1 MPLECKDAE
10 IAAMEPIAIVGMA
23 CRLPGEV
30 DSASSL
36 WDMLV
41 HRRSAQAARVPKS
54 RFDIDAYYHENLERP
69 GSFNVLG
76 GYFLDGAA
84 EDFDPSFFGI
94 SPIESMWMDPQQRK
108 ILEVAYECFESAGL
122 TLEELSGSNTAVFIG
137 SFTADYQQISF
148 RETDFR
154 HSYSATGVDPGLI
167 SNRVGNTFNLQ
178 GPSFTINTACSSSI
192 YAIHNACHALRSR
205 DCVAALA
212 GGVNI
217 ILTVDQHMNTAK
229 LGVLSPTSTCRT
241 FDASADG
248 YGRAE
253 GVGVLNGKVPGMG
266 ITYPS
271 VKGQERVMRAAYEKA
286 NLDPSQTLYLE
297 MHGTGTPTGD
307 PIEAKAVSN
316 AMNDNRSK
324 NAPLFVGAIKPNI
337 GHSEAASGVFSVMKA
352 AMMTEAGIIPG
363 VCGFQKIN
371 PEIKEKEWNIK
382 VHAETKPWPDNHSVR
397 RASVNSFGYGGTNGH
412 VIIEGIQ
419 SLYPSYQ
426 HGVAK
431 TESPV
436 DKSTSRPILV
446 PFSAHDKTTLLRNIE
461 AHSKVVDDF
470 YIIDLAHTLNSR
482 SKFNHRAFTITSDL
496 EHDDKFSSGSFKL
509 GAAPS
514 IEPQFMFIF
523 TGQGAQW
530 PRMASQAMKTFP
542 SFLDTIRSLDD
553 ILQRLDPPA
562 CWKIEDVLLDTAE
575 TSRLNDAEISQPVC
589 TGIQIAL
596 VNLMAKWGILP
607 TVTVGHSSGEIA
619 AAYAAGLISAGD
631 AIISAFYRGYTV
643 KRSAVCGTML
653 AVGLGAE
660 HVNKYIQDTS
670 DVVIACINSSR
681 STTLSGSVSGIQE
694 VKNQLDAEKIFAR
707 ELDTGKAYH
716 SPYMDAV
723 APEYEKLY
731 NLATTRL
738 ENHTSNKRLPRARM
752 ISSVTGREILEDTLS
767 IKYWCEN
774 LRGKV
779 KFEQAVSAVLET
791 TGLEKVT
798 CAIEVGP
805 HAALSGPFK
814 QILQY
819 LGIERFNY
827 IPTLVRK
834 TDDSIQLLK
843 LAGELFLLGASI
855 NINLVNC
862 IGNANAASS
871 TPQFLVDLPPY
882 QWNYKKTYWAEPS
895 MSRAQRCKSF
905 LRHDLLGSRIVGL
918 SGLVWQNKLRL
929 KDIPWLF
936 DHNLGGSVVFPAAGY
951 LSMAVEALRQ
961 VLDSTMLNIRYQGV
975 RFRDTSFKLAMVI
988 PDTDDGLEVQLRL
1001 QPVTKSSK
1009 EIEAIWYGF
1018 VVESFAEG
1026 RWQTHSEGMI
1036 AANPTPRADTSFNEP
1051 PTSHNKMTQSTS
1063 SKRWYSSFSR
1073 VGFNYG
1079 PSFQGLH
1086 NIIAAKGIKE
1096 ATADVD
1102 LTTKS
1107 GLMTGESRYILHP
1120 SSIDACLQL
1129 MIISLNE
1136 GLYKSMQFGCVPIKI
1151 EEISLWFPETDIE
1164 SRGKAVAWSETFG
1177 RYANNSAQL
1186 KGKSG
1191 EIILDI
1197 RDLRTVTYEAAAPPQ
1212 AEIEKVRPKPYMG
1225 VVWKPDIAHLVPE
1238 YLRPTSKDTPITTTA
1253 GTGLELITKIVD
1265 LANHKSPLE
1274 RVLLLGQYTVL
1285 FVKTLLEILSSTA
1298 SCTICSID
1306 PDQDGELKR
1315 LSSIDNRITSIF
1327 VPNVTLLGSTPSI
1340 PTSQDLVVVSKE
1352 LSDEAANDVILLARS
1367 IRNDKGYAIFHTSI
1381 PFGISLEKAL
1391 CVHDHESRN
1400 LRFGPFDSA
1409 VILSCPG
1416 DQKFRM
1422 NGGVMH
1428 KNKAT
1433 VLSLKGQST
1442 LMMKTTEKFLEH
1454 QWHVECKELGN
1465 FDAIGDSNLI
1475 VDDID
1480 GNFLSSLDKSSF
1492 ESLKKLLCSGIP
1504 ILWLT
1509 AGVNEGKLIGGS
1521 LAVGLIR
1528 AILAERASTKI
1539 TILDVDLGEHPT
1551 SIMNAIVSTIPKKE
1565 SGSAD
1570 EETEFWLQNGSIHI
1584 SRLVPH
1590 YRLNNILAK
1599 SFETTR
1605 TLLTTGRT
1613 LQGSVVDGKLFFNEE
1628 NLSEQDELADNEVE
1642 MQVFASEVN
1651 SADVQFQ
1658 SQRARLIAGKIVATG
1673 KGLNN
1678 SLLGQNIVTY
1688 THKAF
1693 STLVRV
1699 SYLDT
1704 QPVNMCADDI
1714 VAILPSLCHVWNAVV
1729 NSAQAKKDHHILLL
1743 PAPASFVKAFT
1754 SISKAIGYTYTL
1766 IVGSVE
1772 DEKKCLELGISEAE
1786 LIRSSTTDVP
1796 LALKRLISKKR
1807 LASIISHEFSSLSQE
1822 IWRHVPP
1829 GTIFVLSNG
1838 TILEPPDALPF
1849 TRGATFLSTSI
1860 DMLYKQDKTS
1870 IGSILTGAIDHLK
1883 NHSDILHQRTKKYSI
1898 QELSNAGMASTNLTS
1913 IEEATITYGYGE
1925 DFIEVQNS
1933 TKLRFNSS
1941 ASYILVGCLG
1951 GLGRSLTI
1959 WMMRRGARHFAF
1971 VSRSGLDKLEAA
1983 QLVKS
1988 LRKEGASVNVYR
2000 ADAANEKDLS
2010 SVIAQESSER
2020 PIRGVVHAAMV
2031 LNDSLFEKMSYDQF
2045 KGTIDPKVKVAENLH
2060 RGLIG
2065 HCLDFFLMLSSIS
2078 ATLGNP
2084 GQSNYSA
2091 GNCYLDSLAWG
2102 RNVQGLP
2109 AVSVVLPAILDVGYV
2124 SEHQEI
2130 EVLLSRRGI
2139 FGINEDEM
2147 ICGFE
2152 TAIKD
2157 QPSAGNAILQDS
2169 QIVLGLDPST
2179 VASALSS
2186 IHTTDVFWFENP
2198 RFRHLRAE
2206 IREVVG
2212 SGGNSGTKS
2221 SSGNTIEQIQ
2231 AAITAGPEHVI
2242 NIISA
2247 QVAKKLSNILAIS
2260 IEDMPLE
2267 GTSVA
2272 SFGLDSMIG
2281 AEFRNWLF
2289 KEFGYEV
2296 PFPILLAPDLSI
2308 KDLSVNVGI
2317 KLGVLRSE
2325 IDM

>member
-1 MPLECKDAE
+1 
-10 IAAMEPIAIVGMA
+10 
-23 CRLPGEV
+23 
-30 DSASSL
+30 
-36 WDMLV
+36 
-41 HRRSAQAARVPKS
+41 
-54 RFDIDAYYHENLERP
+54 
-69 GSFNVLG
+69 
-76 GYFLDGAA
+76 
-84 EDFDPSFFGI
+84 
-94 SPIESMWMDPQQRK
+94 
-108 ILEVAYECFESAGL
+108 
-122 TLEELSGSNTAVFIG
+122 
-137 SFTADYQQISF
+137 
-148 RETDFR
+148 
-154 HSYSATGVDPGLI
+154 
-167 SNRVGNTFNLQ
+167 
-178 GPSFTINTACSSSI
+178 
-192 YAIHNACHALRSR
+192 
-205 DCVAALA
+205 
-212 GGVNI
+212 
-217 ILTVDQHMNTAK
+217 
-229 LGVLSPTSTCRT
+229 
-241 FDASADG
+241 
-248 YGRAE
+248 
-253 GVGVLNGKVPGMG
+253 
-266 ITYPS
+266 
-271 VKGQERVMRAAYEKA
+271 
-286 NLDPSQTLYLE
+286 
-297 MHGTGTPTGD
+297 
-307 PIEAKAVSN
+307 
-316 AMNDNRSK
+316 
-324 NAPLFVGAIKPNI
+324 
-337 GHSEAASGVFSVMKA
+337 
-352 AMMTEAGIIPG
+352 
-363 VCGFQKIN
+363 
-371 PEIKEKEWNIK
+371 
-382 VHAETKPWPDNHSVR
+382 
-397 RASVNSFGYGGTNGH
+397 
-412 VIIEGIQ
+412 
-419 SLYPSYQ
+419 
-426 HGVAK
+426 
-431 TESPV
+431 
-436 DKSTSRPILV
+436 
-446 PFSAHDKTTLLRNIE
+446 
-461 AHSKVVDDF
+461 
-470 YIIDLAHTLNSR
+470 
-482 SKFNHRAFTITSDL
+482 
-496 EHDDKFSSGSFKL
+496 
-509 GAAPS
+509 
-514 IEPQFMFIF
+514 
-523 TGQGAQW
+523 
-530 PRMASQAMKTFP
+530 
-542 SFLDTIRSLDD
+542 
-553 ILQRLDPPA
+553 
-562 CWKIEDVLLDTAE
+562 
-575 TSRLNDAEISQPVC
+575 
-589 TGIQIAL
+589 
-596 VNLMAKWGILP
+596 
-607 TVTVGHSSGEIA
+607 
-619 AAYAAGLISAGD
+619 
-631 AIISAFYRGYTV
+631 
-643 KRSAVCGTML
+643 
-653 AVGLGAE
+653 
-660 HVNKYIQDTS
+660 
-670 DVVIACINSSR
+670 
-681 STTLSGSVSGIQE
+681 
-694 VKNQLDAEKIFAR
+694 
-707 ELDTGKAYH
+707 
-716 SPYMDAV
+716 
-723 APEYEKLY
+723 
-731 NLATTRL
+731 
-738 ENHTSNKRLPRARM
+738 
-752 ISSVTGREILEDTLS
+752 
-767 IKYWCEN
+767 
-774 LRGKV
+774 
-779 KFEQAVSAVLET
+779 
-791 TGLEKVT
+791 
-798 CAIEVGP
+798 
-805 HAALSGPFK
+805 
-814 QILQY
+814 
-819 LGIERFNY
+819 
-827 IPTLVRK
+827 
-834 TDDSIQLLK
+834 
-843 LAGELFLLGASI
+843 
-855 NINLVNC
+855 
-862 IGNANAASS
+862 
-871 TPQFLVDLPPY
+871 
-882 QWNYKKTYWAEPS
+882 
-895 MSRAQRCKSF
+895 
-905 LRHDLLGSRIVGL
+905 
-918 SGLVWQNKLRL
+918 
-929 KDIPWLF
+929 
-936 DHNLGGSVVFPAAGY
+936 
-951 LSMAVEALRQ
+951 
-961 VLDSTMLNIRYQGV
+961 
-975 RFRDTSFKLAMVI
+975 MVI

-1001 QPVTKSSK
+1001 QPVAKGSK
-1009 EIEAIWYGF
+1009 ETEPIWYGY
-1018 VVESFAEG
+1018 VVESFADG

-1164 SRGKAVAWSETFG
+1164 SRGKAVAWSEAFG

-1225 VVWKPDIAHLVPE
+1225 VVWKPDVAHLVPE
-1238 YLRPTSKDTPITTTA
+1238 DLRPTPKDTPITTTA
-1253 GTGLELITKIVD
+1253 ATGLELITKIVD

-1315 LSSIDNRITSIF
+1315 LSSIDNRMASIF

-1352 LSDEAANDVILLARS
+1352 LSDEAANDVILMAKS
-1367 IRNDKGYAIFHTSI
+1367 IRNDKGK
-1381 PFGISLEKAL
+1381 KA
-1391 CVHDHESRN
+1391 
-1400 LRFGPFDSA
+1400 
-1409 VILSCPG
+1409 
-1416 DQKFRM
+1416 
-1422 NGGVMH
+1422 
-1428 KNKAT
+1428 
-1433 VLSLKGQST
+1433 
-1442 LMMKTTEKFLEH
+1442 
-1454 QWHVECKELGN
+1454 
-1465 FDAIGDSNLI
+1465 
-1475 VDDID
+1475 
-1480 GNFLSSLDKSSF
+1480 
-1492 ESLKKLLCSGIP
+1492 
-1504 ILWLT
+1504 
-1509 AGVNEGKLIGGS
+1509 
-1521 LAVGLIR
+1521 
-1528 AILAERASTKI
+1528 
-1539 TILDVDLGEHPT
+1539 
-1551 SIMNAIVSTIPKKE
+1551 

-1642 MQVFASEVN
+1642 MQVSASEVN

-1678 SLLGQNIVTY
+1678 SILGQNIVTY

-1699 SYLDT
+1699 TYLDT
-1704 QPVNMCADDI
+1704 RPVNMCAGDI
-1714 VAILPSLCHVWNAVV
+1714 VAILPSLCHVWNAVA
-1729 NSAQAKKDHHILLL
+1729 NSAQAQKGHHILLL

-1754 SISKAIGYTYTL
+1754 SISKAISYTYTL

-1772 DEKKCLELGISEAE
+1772 DEKKKCLELGISEAE

-1807 LASIISHEFSSLSQE
+1807 
-1822 IWRHVPP
+1822 
-1829 GTIFVLSNG
+1829 G

-1951 GLGRSLTI
+1951 GLGRTLTI
-1959 WMMRRGARHFAF
+1959 WMMRRGVRHFAF

-1988 LRKEGASVNVYR
+1988 LRKEGASFNVYR
-2000 ADAANEKDLS
+2000 ADAANEEDLS

-2020 PIRGVVHAAMV
+2020 PIRGVVHAAM
-2031 LNDSLFEKMSYDQF
+2031 DSLFEKMSYDQF

-2124 SEHQEI
+2124 SEQQEI

-2186 IHTTDVFWFENP
+2186 IHTTDIFWFENP

-2231 AAITAGPEHVI
+2231 AAITAGLEHVI

-2247 QVAKKLSNILAIS
+2247 QVAEKLSNILAIS

-2296 PFPILLAPDLSI
+2296 SFPILLAPDLSI
-2308 KDLSVNVGI
+2308 KIYQLT
-2317 KLGVLRSE
+2317 LG
-2325 IDM
+2325 

>member
-84 EDFDPSFFGI
+84 ENFDPSFFGI

-122 TLEELSGSNTAVFIG
+122 TLEELSGSNTA
-137 SFTADYQQISF
+137 
-148 RETDFR
+148 DFR

-253 GVGVLNGKVPGMG
+253 GAGVLYLKLLSDAIRDNDPIRGVIRSSSFYRNGKVPGMG

-316 AMNDNRSK
+316 AMNDKRSK
-324 NAPLFVGAIKPNI
+324 NAPLFVGAVTVRQQV
-337 GHSEAASGVFSVMKA
+337 EYFSIMKA

-382 VHAETKPWPDNHSVR
+382 
-397 RASVNSFGYGGTNGH
+397 
-412 VIIEGIQ
+412 
-419 SLYPSYQ
+419 
-426 HGVAK
+426 
-431 TESPV
+431 
-436 DKSTSRPILV
+436 
-446 PFSAHDKTTLLRNIE
+446 
-461 AHSKVVDDF
+461 
-470 YIIDLAHTLNSR
+470 
-482 SKFNHRAFTITSDL
+482 
-496 EHDDKFSSGSFKL
+496 
-509 GAAPS
+509 APS
-514 IEPQFMFIF
+514 NWEQLLQLNPNSCLSLPGKVQ
-523 TGQGAQW
+523 QW

-542 SFLDTIRSLDD
+542 SFLNTIRSLDD

-607 TVTVGHSSGEIA
+607 TVTRSIEDILS
-619 AAYAAGLISAGD
+619 
-631 AIISAFYRGYTV
+631 
-643 KRSAVCGTML
+643 SAVQYVVLCWRS
-653 AVGLGAE
+653 GLGAE

-791 TGLEKVT
+791 TGPEKSRVPLRL
-798 CAIEVGP
+798 GP

-843 LAGELFLLGASI
+843 LAGEL
-855 NINLVNC
+855 
-862 IGNANAASS
+862 
-871 TPQFLVDLPPY
+871 
-882 QWNYKKTYWAEPS
+882 
-895 MSRAQRCKSF
+895 
-905 LRHDLLGSRIVGL
+905 HDLLGSRIVGL

-936 DHNLGGSVVFPAAGY
+936 DHNLGGSVVFPAAGH

-1018 VVESFAEG
+1018 VVESFADG

-1102 LTTKS
+1102 LTTK
-1107 GLMTGESRYILHP
+1107 R
-1120 SSIDACLQL
+1120 
-1129 MIISLNE
+1129 
-1136 GLYKSMQFGCVPIKI
+1136 LYKNMQFGCVPIKI

-1186 KGKSG
+1186 KGNCGTTTSRDRKS
-1191 EIILDI
+1191 
-1197 RDLRTVTYEAAAPPQ
+1197 RTKTIHGSRLE
-1212 AEIEKVRPKPYMG
+1212 
-1225 VVWKPDIAHLVPE
+1225 PDIAHLVPE
-1238 YLRPTSKDTPITTTA
+1238 DLRPTSKDTPITTTA
-1253 GTGLELITKIVD
+1253 ATGLELITKIVD

-1315 LSSIDNRITSIF
+1315 LSSIDNRVASIF

-1352 LSDEAANDVILLARS
+1352 LSDEAANDVILLAKS

-1465 FDAIGDSNLI
+1465 FDVIGDSNLI

-1551 SIMNAIVSTIPKKE
+1551 SIMSAIVSTIPKRE

-1590 YRLNNILAK
+1590 HRLNNILAK

-1628 NLSEQDELADNEVE
+1628 NLSERDELADNEVE

-1699 SYLDT
+1699 TYLDT

-1729 NSAQAKKDHHILLL
+1729 NSAQAQKDHHILLL

-1829 GTIFVLSNG
+1829 GTIFVLSSG

-1959 WMMRRGARHFAF
+1959 WMMRRGVRHFAF

-2020 PIRGVVHAAMV
+2020 PIRGVVHAAM
-2031 LNDSLFEKMSYDQF
+2031 DSLFEKMSYDQF

-2221 SSGNTIEQIQ
+2221 SSGNTIEQMQ

-2317 KLGVLRSE
+2317 KLGMLRSE